1 MPGKTGKYSG
11 RRRVKS
17 LVQLHGG
24 VGGSQAVPRRAGQF
38 LSGSELSQQS
48 AQQAFNLNSLAQQ
61 SLTFLVPGTGFVED
75 NLSMDLGWGMVSG

>member
-61 SLTFLVPGTGFVED
+61 SLTGTGFVED